1 MYPATSE
8 GESVIEETGNEKL
21 GGLEKQFPRSKSNPK
36 YPQSPLPNCAA
47 QSSFA
52 AAQHL
57 HPTSLPSRTLRAP
70 APAAVACRVRSCA
83 VLPSPRRAVR
93 RHAIAGPAHT
103 RSRQRAHPT
112 LFPQRRRRSD
122 EESHLHKGC
131 RRCLPNKQID
141 VRHQEAVCLSAP
153 HKPGTSPSSHR
164 TQGWIKFLMR
174 NLNKRKV
181 RKIIILEM
189 IHGTMRTMRTSLAN
203 PPRSD
208 DVSRSEHDAL
218 VGKDVILFAMIR
230 DQPVAKGTII
240 STKPTTI
247 VDDQA
252 IGRQFCEV
260 IVTHVLKRDAILPRP
275 YNGMDTMGDAHMMN
289 LAWPYKRDLL
299 GVDKTIGSDPSPSPT
314 TRVAPPPQPP
324 RLLASINDI
333 TFAEP
338 GAPELAR
345 LSDVSLEAH
354 DVAL

>member
-1 MYPATSE
+1 MR
-8 GESVIEETGNEKL
+8 L
-21 GGLEKQFPRSKSNPK
+21 L
-36 YPQSPLPNCAA
+36 
-47 QSSFA
+47 
-52 AAQHL
+52 
-57 HPTSLPSRTLRAP
+57 
-70 APAAVACRVRSCA
+70 
-83 VLPSPRRAVR
+83 
-93 RHAIAGPAHT
+93 
-103 RSRQRAHPT
+103 
-112 LFPQRRRRSD
+112 
-122 EESHLHKGC
+122 
-131 RRCLPNKQID
+131 
-141 VRHQEAVCLSAP
+141 
-153 HKPGTSPSSHR
+153 

-260 IVTHVLKRDAILPRP
+260 IVTHVLQKDAILPRP

-289 LAWPYKRDLL
+289 LAWPYKRPTHLL
-299 GVDKTIGSDPSPSPT
+299 LPPPTSPLLLSHLGSSPPSTTSPSLSPAPLNL
-314 TRVAPPPQPP
+314 RVSAT
-324 RLLASINDI
+324 S
-333 TFAEP
+333 
-338 GAPELAR
+338 
-345 LSDVSLEAH
+345 SLEAH
-354 DVAL
+354 DVALQDAAVHGHRRLLVRVV